1 MPKPCS
7 IADLEP
13 KMRLDGIVKETQL
26 YGAIVDIGLERDGMV
41 HISQLAPRRV
51 NRVTDVVEPGD
62 NVTVWV
68 TRVDVD
74 KGRIALTMVE
84 PPDVDW
90 GELQVGQ
97 VHMGVVERLESY
109 GAFVNIGAERPGLL
123 HVREM
128 SQGYLRHPSELVKTG
143 DEIEV
148 KISQI
153 DRQKRRID
161 LTMLGINTFEE
172 QYDEEDEEEEESLT
186 AMEIALQLAQAEDR
200 SEKLDAPRRSRSR
213 KSKRRQGKRK
223 AHDFSEREDILA
235 RTLALD
241 KDSSRH

>member
-1 MPKPCS
+1 
-7 IADLEP
+7 
-13 KMRLDGIVKETQL
+13 MRLDGIVKETQL

-97 VHMGVVERLESY
+97 IRMGVVERLESY
-109 GAFVNIGAERPGLL
+109 GVFVNIGAERPGLL

-128 SQGYLRHPSELVKTG
+128 SQGYVRHPSELVKLG
-143 DEIEV
+143 DEVEV

-161 LTMLGINTFEE
+161 LTMMGISIED
-172 QYDEEDEEEEESLT
+172 QDDEIDEEEETLT
-186 AMEIALQLAQAEDR
+186 AMEIALQLAQAENR
-200 SEKLDAPRRSRSR
+200 SEKLATHQGRSRQNR
-213 KSKRRQGKRK
+213 RRQGKRR

-241 KDSSRH
+241 KDSKR